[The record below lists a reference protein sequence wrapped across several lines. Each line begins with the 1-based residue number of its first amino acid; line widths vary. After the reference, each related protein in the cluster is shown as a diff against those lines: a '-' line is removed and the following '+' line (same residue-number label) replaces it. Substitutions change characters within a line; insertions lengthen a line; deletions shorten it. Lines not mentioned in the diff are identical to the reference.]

1 MDEPIQNDDIEQ
13 DFEEV
18 AGQEDGIPDD
28 GEIAET
34 PIRITPEL
42 LQKDK
47 RSTGIVEINL
57 STGEAVVVETSE
69 KPKLTKKALKEY
81 GAPIQVGE
89 TYYEG
94 AKMEVDIYHGLTLAV
109 EIERQHLIESYKS
122 KDLKDPA
129 VIAERETDAKRLIL
143 SHSIPETFSYQGVPD
158 GLPPIE
164 DVSPVLLESLWD
176 AHLNVNSPI
185 TDNWVRVEVLRG
197 TPLETNILLQK
208 TFESFPV
215 GGERIETQE
224 MTDEELVVYVE
235 KEDAKRAVYVATM
248 LLNPCLSLN
257 GEGNGEHPYPTES
270 LSEKMMQCLYNA
282 YRVLNSPAAEVQIL
296 NRFRR
301 RTPNRKRKK
310 RRA

>member
-1 MDEPIQNDDIEQ
+1 MENPTQNDDIEQ
-13 DFEEV
+13 DFEDV

-47 RSTGIVEINL
+47 RSTAIVEINL
-57 STGEAVVVETSE
+57 STGEAVVVQESD
-69 KPKLTKKALKEY
+69 KLKLDQKALKAY

-94 AKMEVDIYHGLTLAV
+94 ARMEVDICHGLTLAV

-129 VIAERETDAKRLIL
+129 VIREREEAAKHLIL
-143 SHSIPETFSYQGVPD
+143 SHSIPDTFSYQGVPD

-164 DVSPVLLESLWD
+164 DCSPVLIESLWD
-176 AHLNVNSPI
+176 AHLNVNSPLK
-185 TDNWVRVEVLRG
+185 DNWFQTEVLRG
-197 TPLETNILLQK
+197 TPLETSVLLAK
-208 TFESFPV
+208 TFETYPV
-215 GGERIETQE
+215 GGERIQTQE
-224 MTDEELVVYVE
+224 MTDDDLVVYVE

-248 LLNPCLSLN
+248 LLDPNLSLN
-257 GEGNGEHPYPTES
+257 GEGNGEHPYPTEN
-270 LSEKMMQCLYNA
+270 LSEKMMQVLYNA
-282 YRVLNSPAAEVQIL
+282 YLVLNSPAPEVAIL

-301 RTPNRKRKK
+301 RSENRKRKK

>member
-1 MDEPIQNDDIEQ
+1 MDEPIQNDVEQ
-13 DFEEV
+13 DFEDV

-47 RSTGIVEINL
+47 RSTAIVEINL
-57 STGEAVVVETSE
+57 STGEAVVVQESE
-69 KPKLTKKALKEY
+69 KPKLTKKALKEF

-94 AKMEVDIYHGLTLAV
+94 AKMSVDIYHGLTLAV

-122 KDLKDPA
+122 KDLSDPA
-129 VIAERETDAKRLIL
+129 VIAQRETDARHLIL
-143 SHSIPETFSYQGVPD
+143 SHSIPDTFSYQGVPD

-164 DVSPVLLESLWD
+164 DCSPVLLESLWD
-176 AHLNVNSPI
+176 AHLNVNLPI

-208 TFESFPV
+208 TFETYPV

-224 MTDEELVVYVE
+224 MTDEELENYIE
-235 KEDAKRAVYVATM
+235 RADARRAVYVATM

-257 GEGNGEHPYPTES
+257 GEGTGKDPYPTES

-282 YRVLNSPAAEVQIL
+282 YRVLNTPDAAVQAL

-301 RTPNRKRKK
+301 RTQNRKRKK

>member
-1 MDEPIQNDDIEQ
+1 MSNEQ
-13 DFEEV
+13 DFEDV
-18 AGQEDGIPDD
+18 AGQEDGVPDD

-42 LQKDK
+42 LQKD
-47 RSTGIVEINL
+47 RRATGIVEINL
-57 STGEAVVVETSE
+57 STGEAVVVEASE

-94 AKMEVDIYHGLTLAV
+94 AKMEVDVYHGLSLAV
-109 EIERQHLIESYKS
+109 EIERQHLIDSYKS

-129 VIAERETDAKRLIL
+129 VIAARETDAKHLIL
-143 SHSIPETFSYQGVPD
+143 SHSIPETFSYRGVSD
-158 GLPPIE
+158 GGLPAIE
-164 DVSPVLLESLWD
+164 DCSPVLIESLWD
-176 AHLNVNSPI
+176 AHLNVNSPLK
-185 TDNWVRVEVLRG
+185 DNWFQTEVLRG
-197 TPLETNILLQK
+197 TPLETSVLLAK
-208 TFESFPV
+208 TFESYPV
-215 GGERIETQE
+215 GGERIQTQE
-224 MTDEELVVYVE
+224 MTDDDLVVYVE

-248 LLNPCLSLN
+248 LLDPNLSLN

>member
-1 MDEPIQNDDIEQ
+1 MSNEQ

-47 RSTGIVEINL
+47 RSTAIVEINL
-57 STGEAVVVETSE
+57 STGEAVVVQESD
-69 KPKLTKKALKEY
+69 KPKLTQKALKAY

-94 AKMEVDIYHGLTLAV
+94 ARMEVDICHGMSLAV

-122 KDLKDPA
+122 KDLSDPA
-129 VIAERETDAKRLIL
+129 VIAQRETDARHLIL
-143 SHSIPETFSYQGVPD
+143 SHSIPDTFSYKCIPD
-158 GLPPIE
+158 GLPAIE
-164 DVSPVLLESLWD
+164 DCSPVLIESLWD
-176 AHLNVNSPI
+176 AHLNVNSPL
-185 TDNWVRVEVLRG
+185 TDRWYSVEVLRG

-208 TFESFPV
+208 TFETFPV

-224 MTDEELVVYVE
+224 MTDEELENYIE
-235 KEDAKRAVYVATM
+235 RADAKRAVYVATM
-248 LLNPCLSLN
+248 LLDPCLSLN